1 MAEEFMMFDSV
12 DGDREV
18 TAADFAKY
26 YTEILTNGVFHRNN
40 LPSLRVTKGA
50 GLTTS
55 VEIGAAFIEGYMYR
69 NTEPIELL
77 HAVGNPSY
85 PRIDRVVVRLD
96 RTISKRYVRVFV
108 KEGVPA
114 TIPQSPALQ
123 RDDFV
128 YELSLAQVRVNAG
141 ATAINTVTDE
151 RIDQDL
157 CGVVSSIIQVPTSA
171 FLLEWRDFFDATVAS
186 LDLIVANYKK
196 TLEDN
201 KLAADQSLQE
211 YVAYLQANLAGY
223 GQEFHTW
230 LADQQT
236 QGFILGG
243 FRFYNGSTPPVAP
256 SLHDRWLDTSK
267 QVSEVRK

>member
-69 NTEPIELL
+69 NTAPIELL
-77 HAVGNPSY
+77 HAVGNASY

-114 TIPQSPALQ
+114 TTPQPPVLQ

-128 YELSLAQVRVNAG
+128 HELSLAQVRVNAG
-141 ATAINTVTDE
+141 TSVFNSVTDE
-151 RIDQDL
+151 RMDQAL
-157 CGVVSSIIQVPTSA
+157 CGVVSSIIEVPTSA
-171 FLLEWRDFFDATVAS
+171 FLLEWRDFYDATVAS
-186 LDLIVANYKK
+186 LDVIVANYKK
-196 TLEDN
+196 TLAEN
-201 KLAADQSLQE
+201 QAAANQSLTE
-211 YVAYLQANLAGY
+211 YMAQLDSKLIGY
-223 GQEFHTW
+223 GKQFSDW
-230 LADQQT
+230 LATQQT
-236 QGFILGG
+236 QGFVQGG
-243 FRFYNGSTPPVAP
+243 FRVYIGPTAP
-256 SLHDRWLDTSK
+256 ANPNQYDRWVDTSK
-267 QVSEVRK
+267 

>member
-26 YTEILTNGVFHRNN
+26 YTEILTNGVFHRNG
-40 LPSLRVTKGA
+40 LPSLRVTKGV
-50 GLTTS
+50 GLNTS
-55 VEIGAAFIEGYMYR
+55 VEIGAAFVEGYMYR
-69 NTEPIELL
+69 NTAPIGLL
-77 HAVGNPSY
+77 HAAGNPSY

-96 RTISKRYVRVFV
+96 RTISKRYVRVFI
-108 KEGVPA
+108 KEGTPA
-114 TIPQSPALQ
+114 TVPQPPVLQ

-128 YELSLAQVRVNAG
+128 YELSLAQVRVNSG
-141 ATAINTVTDE
+141 ASVINSVTDE
-151 RIDQDL
+151 RMNQDL

-171 FLLEWRDFFDATVAS
+171 FLLEWRDFFNETVAS
-186 LDLIVANYKK
+186 LDVIVANYKK

-201 KLAADQSLQE
+201 KLAANQSLTE
-211 YVAYLQANLAGY
+211 YVQYLQANLVGY

-243 FRFYNGSTPPVAP
+243 FRFYNGPTQPVSP
-256 SLHDRWLDTSK
+256 SLHDRWLDTSGD
-267 QVSEVRK
+267 

>member
-26 YTEILTNGVFHRNN
+26 YTEILTNGVFHRNG
-40 LPSLRVTKGA
+40 LPSLRLTKGA

-69 NTEPIELL
+69 NTAPIELL

-114 TIPQSPALQ
+114 TTPQPPVLQ

-128 YELSLAQVRVNAG
+128 YELSLAQVRVSAG
-141 ATAINTVTDE
+141 VSAINSVTDE
-151 RIDQDL
+151 RMDQEL

-186 LDLIVANYKK
+186 LDVVVANYKK
-196 TLEDN
+196 TLADN
-201 KLAADQSLQE
+201 KAAADQSLTE
-211 YVAYLQANLAGY
+211 YVAKLEKNLAGY
-223 GQEFHTW
+223 GTEFSNW
-230 LADQQT
+230 LAQQQT
-236 QGFILGG
+236 KGFVLGG
-243 FRFYNGSTPPVAP
+243 FRVYIGPTPPANP
-256 SLHDRWLDTSK
+256 SQYDRWVDTSK
-267 QVSEVRK
+267 